1 MPTDVVPL
9 PPAPVRASFAL
20 FLGVVVLSLLN
31 AVIQL
36 AFRFSGTPVLV
47 GALIETGLFVLL
59 GTQMRAGRLWARVT
73 LTSVAWVFVA
83 VSLLALFGLN
93 GEWGGN
99 LRGLVVF
106 SLVALLAKLC
116 MISAATVLM
125 YRPGVRDYFT
135 EAGHPPP
142 VGAGRGH

>member
-1 MPTDVVPL
+1 MSTDVVPL

-31 AVIQL
+31 AVIQV
-36 AFRFSGTPVLV
+36 AFRLSGTPVLV

-59 GTQMRAGRLWARVT
+59 GTQMRAGRLWARMT
-73 LTSVAWVFVA
+73 LASVAWVFVV
-83 VSLLALFGLN
+83 VSLIGLLGLN
-93 GEWGGN
+93 GQWGGN
-99 LRGLVVF
+99 LRGLVVYTLV
-106 SLVALLAKLC
+106 SLVAKLF
-116 MISAATVLM
+116 MIIAATVLM

-135 EAGHPPP
+135 EAGDPPP